1 LESDED
7 LCLSTANARASIFL
21 SEVLTESRRYDDAIM
36 EVTKAIQRLSS
47 SPNQSGTPSQ
57 IALRTRTY
65 RVLADVYEQTGKY
78 GAAIEAMRTVA
89 SCNPAMRSKIS
100 KEIDRLRQLSAHQSS

>member
-21 SEVLTESRRYDDAIM
+21 SEVLTESRRYDDAI
-36 EVTKAIQRLSS
+36 KAIQRLSS

-57 IALRTRTY
+57 IALRTRAY
-65 RVLADVYEQTGKY
+65 RVLADVNEQTGKY
-78 GAAIEAMRTVA
+78 GAAIEAMHTVA
-89 SCNPAMRSKIS
+89 SCNPAMRTKIS